1 MTIVWLIVILFALV
15 IVGLPVFV
23 AMGISSL
30 VHFFETGREST
41 LIILNQRIYSGLTS
55 FTFLAVPLFVLAG
68 EIMVRGGLIDRILN
82 FARACLGHYRGGLA
96 QVNIGASIVFA
107 GISGSGQADVAA
119 MGSTLIPAMRK
130 EGYPQGFAAAL
141 TAVSATLSPM
151 IPPSIIMIVYGA
163 VFGVPITA
171 LFAAGLTIGLVL
183 GLAYMVITYFLVL
196 LHDVPSYK
204 KASWREW
211 WVATR
216 KALVPLGMPA
226 IILGGIFSGLFTAV
240 EAASVAVAYA
250 LLVTM
255 VFYRTVRLSDLAQI
269 ATDAALTS
277 AAVLILAGVALAFSY
292 IVAIQHIPQTVM
304 TAIEAATTNP
314 FVITMMIVGVLLIA
328 GMFIGRTA
336 NVLLFGPIVIPIFYQ
351 LGFSPVHTCMI
362 ILMVLGVG
370 HLTPPVGGTL
380 LTAALIGRVPLGEVL
395 KYMWPH
401 IIAEI
406 ALSIIVIYVPL
417 LSNGLPRLLGLGG
430 TG

>member
-1 MTIVWLIVILFALV
+1 VTVAWLIVVLFALV

-23 AMGISSL
+23 AMGFASL
-30 VHFFETGREST
+30 VHFLDTGREST
-41 LIILNQRIYSGLTS
+41 LIILNQRMYSGLTS

-68 EIMVRGGLIDRILN
+68 EIMVRGGLIDRILG
-82 FARACLGHYRGGLA
+82 FARACVGHYRGGLA
-96 QVNIGASIVFA
+96 QVNIGSSVIFA

-171 LFAAGLTIGLVL
+171 LFAAGLTIGLFL

-196 LHDVPSYK
+196 LHDVPSYPRANWGQWLK
-204 KASWREW
+204 
-211 WVATR
+211 ATR
-216 KALVPLGMPA
+216 EALVPLGMPA

-250 LLVTM
+250 LVTTM
-255 VFYRTVRLSDLAQI
+255 GIYRTVKVGDLARI

-277 AAVLILAGVALAFSY
+277 AAVLILAGVAMAFSY
-292 IVAIQHIPQTVM
+292 IVAIQHVPATIIA
-304 TAIEAATTNP
+304 AIETATTSP
-314 FVITMMIVGVLLIA
+314 LLILLMLVGVLLVA

-336 NVLLFGPIVIPIFYQ
+336 NVLLFGPIIIPIFYE
-351 LGFSPVHTCMI
+351 LGYSPVHTCMI

-401 IIAEI
+401 IIAEVVLSFVVI
-406 ALSIIVIYVPL
+406 FVPALS
-417 LSNGLPRLLGLGG
+417 NFLPRLMGFGG